1 MSVGSILIL
10 SIYAMLI
17 NNVVL
22 MQFLGICPYL
32 GVSRRIS
39 TAMGMGAAVIFVM
52 TMATAFTWVIDRYV
66 LLKFEIVF
74 LRTIVFILIIA
85 SLVQF
90 VEIFLKKMVPSLYKN
105 LGIYLPLITTNCA
118 ILGTA
123 IMAVQK
129 NYAFITAIVFA
140 IATGIGFFIA
150 IALFASIR
158 ERLEYAEL
166 PEIFQGVAISLITAS
181 ILSMAF
187 MGFTG
192 LVKI

>member
-1 MSVGSILIL
+1 MTFGAMIIFA
-10 SIYAMLI
+10 IYAMLI

-32 GVSRRIS
+32 GVSRKID
-39 TAMGMGAAVIFVM
+39 TAVGMGMAVTFVI
-52 TMATAFTWVIDRYV
+52 TLATAITWLIDYFV
-66 LLKFEIVF
+66 LLKYDLVF
-74 LRTIVFILIIA
+74 LRTIAFILVIA

-90 VEIFLKKMVPSLYKN
+90 VEIFMKKSMPALYQS

-123 IMAVQK
+123 ILVVQK
-129 NYAFITAIVFA
+129 NYSFWVSIIYAVATGLGFIIAIV
-140 IATGIGFFIA
+140 
-150 IALFASIR
+150 LFAGIR
-158 ERLEYAEL
+158 ERLEFIDV
-166 PEIFQGVAISLITAS
+166 PEVFKGIAISLITAS